1 MIKADSSR
9 PLIRQGWL
17 RVLLYIVAL
26 LLISG
31 ITLAIYIAS
40 KFKGNLSAAS
50 GLNMNT
56 PALQL
61 LPVLPVLVVTYIFRR
76 WVDRESINSLGLMFR
91 GYGKQAVAGGAL
103 AIFTLC
109 AAALFLRIT
118 GHLKWVDFIFD
129 ARALF
134 LAFGSTALLAFF
146 TELVFRGYMLN
157 NLISSFPGWLALTI
171 STLLY
176 LVFNPANT
184 FFSFDFFTWTNT
196 IIFGLL
202 LGLNYLYT
210 KNLWFSIFFHMGWKF
225 FLGPVLGV
233 SGNEYFQT
241 LLESELNGGVN
252 ITGGAKGLEGSVTLL
267 AASLLSLIALYVI
280 LRSKSNPLS
289 QPVPG
294 RI

>member
-1 MIKADSSR
+1 
-9 PLIRQGWL
+9 
-17 RVLLYIVAL
+17 
-26 LLISG
+26 LLITG
-31 ITLAIYIAS
+31 IALAVYIAS
-40 KFKGNLSAAS
+40 KFKGNLSAAT

-56 PALQL
+56 PAMQF
-61 LPVLPVLVVTYIFRR
+61 LPVLPVLVVTYIFRS
-76 WVDRESINSLGLMFR
+76 WVDRESIISLGLMFP
-91 GYGKQAVAGGAL
+91 GYRKQAIAGGAL
-103 AIFTLC
+103 AIFTIC
-109 AAALFLRIT
+109 AAALFLRVT

-134 LAFGSTALLAFF
+134 LAFGSTALLAFV
-146 TELVFRGYMLN
+146 TELVFRGYVLN
-157 NLISSFPGWLALTI
+157 NLMGSLPGWLALAI

-196 IIFGLL
+196 IIFGLI

-210 KNLWFSIFFHMGWKF
+210 KNLWFSIFFHLGWKF

-233 SGNEYFQT
+233 SGSEYFQT
-241 LLESELNGGVN
+241 LLESELSGGIN
-252 ITGGAKGLEGSVTLL
+252 ITGGSKGLEGSVTLL
-267 AASLLSLIALYVI
+267 AVSLLTLIALYVI
-280 LRSKSNPLS
+280 LQNKSNPKS